1 MKYKEFSL
9 KEQKQSKILESIRE
23 HFPAVAD
30 FVEENFN
37 ILRIALFTL
46 IGIIVALLIAYAV
59 MHFFF
64 PKKAKVQEDTM
75 FQVKVQKV
83 AREDFSEKYTVMGTI
98 KGNTENDLRF
108 EIDGPLSSYSFK
120 EGEPVKKNQMVA
132 SLDPKDS
139 ITKASYAQGRF
150 NSERAVYF
158 SAAQRLKVFDDLFKM
173 KAVSE
178 TKLQEARYEE
188 ESARE
193 KMKSAQSEL
202 ELAQS
207 NLKKTNIMAPFDGI
221 VSEILIQAGEF
232 VTSRD
237 IIAKFVGA
245 GDVLLTVD
253 IPEKDTQKLKPGM
266 KVKCNCDS
274 YPSQDFWGEVS
285 EIAPTVKEKSRTT
298 EVKIKIPNNGGK
310 LRSGMFGRGEVF
322 LVEIPNSIV
331 VPVETIVSL
340 GKDTTMVPLVK
351 PSKGKQNQGIIELR
365 TVAIGQKTEKSAI
378 VTGGLNADELLV
390 IETQGQL
397 SDGVPVIY
405 NEVKSE
411 KDVIEKK

>member
-1 MKYKEFSL
+1 L
-9 KEQKQSKILESIRE
+9 KEEKRSKIFESIRE

-30 FVEENFN
+30 FIEENYN
-37 ILRIALFTL
+37 TLKIALFTL
-46 IGIIVALLIAYAV
+46 LGIIVALLITYAV
-59 MHFFF
+59 MQLLF

-83 AREDFSEKYTVMGTI
+83 TRENFSEKYTVMGTI

-108 EIDGPLSSYSFK
+108 EIDGPLASYGFK
-120 EGEPVKKNQMVA
+120 QGEPVKKNQIVA

-139 ITKASYAQGRF
+139 ITKASYAQGRY
-150 NSERAVYF
+150 NSERSVYF
-158 SAAQRLKVFDDLFKM
+158 SAAQRLKVFEDLFKM

-188 ESARE
+188 DSARE

-207 NLKKTNIMAPFDGI
+207 NLAKTNLTAPFDGI

-237 IIAKFVGA
+237 IIAKFVSA

-253 IPEKDTQKLKPGM
+253 IPEKDTQKLKIDM
-266 KVKCNCDS
+266 KVKVNCDS
-274 YPSQDFWGEVS
+274 YPNQDFWGVIS

-298 EVKIKIPNNGGK
+298 EIKIKVPNNEGK
-310 LRSGMFGRGEVF
+310 LRSGMFGRGEVY

-365 TVAIGQKTEKSAI
+365 TVTIGQKTEKSAI
-378 VTGGLNADELLV
+378 VTEGLNADELLV

-405 NEVKSE
+405 NEVKTE
-411 KDVIEKK
+411 KDILEQK

>member
-1 MKYKEFSL
+1 MKEKNH
-9 KEQKQSKILESIRE
+9 SKVFESIRE
-23 HFPAVAD
+23 HFPAAAD
-30 FVEENFN
+30 FIEENYK
-37 ILRIALFTL
+37 IVKIAIFTL
-46 IGIIVALLIAYAV
+46 IGIAVALLITYAV

-64 PKKAKVQEDTM
+64 PKKAKAQEDTM
-75 FQVKVQKV
+75 FQVKVQKIV
-83 AREDFSEKYTVMGTI
+83 REDFSEKYTIMGTI

-108 EIDGPLSSYSFK
+108 EIDGPLASYSFK
-120 EGEPVKKNQMVA
+120 QGEPVKKNQIVA
-132 SLDPKDS
+132 SIDPKDS

-150 NSERAVYF
+150 NSERSVYF
-158 SAAQRLKVFDDLFKM
+158 SAAQRLKVFEDLFKM

-188 ESARE
+188 DSARE

-202 ELAQS
+202 ELSQS
-207 NLKKTNIMAPFDGI
+207 NLAKTNLTAPFDGI
-221 VSEILIQAGEF
+221 VSEILIQAGEY

-237 IIAKFVGA
+237 VIGKFVSA

-253 IPEKDTQKLKPGM
+253 IPEKDTQKLKVDM
-266 KVKCNCDS
+266 KVKVNCDS
-274 YPSQDFWGEVS
+274 HIGQDFWGVIS

-298 EVKIKIPNNGGK
+298 EVKVKIPNNEGK
-310 LRSGMFGRGEVF
+310 LRSGMFGRGEVY

-331 VPVETIVSL
+331 VPAETIVSL

-365 TVAIGQKTEKSAI
+365 TVTVGQKTEKSAVI
-378 VTGGLNADELLV
+378 TDGLNTDELLV

-405 NEVKSE
+405 NEVKNE
-411 KDVIEKK
+411 KDVLGQK